1 MLTIKGSNGNN
12 NGRKVVSIGKRLSS
26 KLPEANVTNTSAVNA
41 SGAAQNRSA
50 MNQPVMAEAPA
61 L

>member
-1 MLTIKGSNGNN
+1 MTIKGSNVNN

-26 KLPEANVTNTSAVNA
+26 KLPEPNVTNTSAVNA
-41 SGAAQNRSA
+41 SGAAQNSSDV
-50 MNQPVMAEAPA
+50 NQPLMAEAPA